1 MRLVGFLLVSI
12 TRLPS
17 LSAEVELSEPATRR
31 SHFFN
36 VPGTMGC
43 FFLDHCCILAAPL
56 PFGPPSYTIHR
67 DGKLW
72 QIWPTVS
79 ANHRPEDR
87 GESPSKSLSLT
98 NSVFS
103 SFLRKKKNPNCTGTP
118 NVFRTLKWRLFI
130 LLWLSYLSGNLLGLH
145 DLQRQLHFNSS
156 VNLASTDCKL
166 HTLLLSPI

>member
-12 TRLPS
+12 ARLPS
-17 LSAEVELSEPATRR
+17 LSAEVELSESATRR

-72 QIWPTVS
+72 QIWPTAS
-79 ANHRPEDR
+79 ANHRPEDG
-87 GESPSKSLSLT
+87 GESLSKSLSLT

-103 SFLRKKKNPNCTGTP
+103 SFLRKKTPNCRVTP
-118 NVFRTLKWRLFI
+118 NVFRTMKGKLFV
-130 LLWLSYLSGNLLGLH
+130 LLWLGYLSGNLLGLH
-145 DLQRQLHFNSS
+145 DLQRQLHFNST
-156 VNLASTDCKL
+156 VNLVSTDCKL
-166 HTLLLSPI
+166 HTLLLSPP